1 MKGYSL
7 KNIILETSV
16 LVCMTKITLSCVSG
30 MFNGSHAVSQ
40 KRVTCEHTVRD
51 GQSGVQE
58 TNTMFT
64 VAHVFYSRRPK
75 DNPVVRRRSR

>member
-1 MKGYSL
+1 MI
-7 KNIILETSV
+7 NHT
-16 LVCMTKITLSCVSG
+16 
-30 MFNGSHAVSQ
+30 
-40 KRVTCEHTVRD
+40 TVRD

-75 DNPVVRRRSR
+75 DNPVNIKHTFIIDIITKIILHISHNNPV